1 MASCLSYIQS
11 NLYIKT
17 FFFYLALHSTFIF
30 SREKGEEKNSSNGES
45 NTERELG
52 LCLYC
57 YALTFCLI
65 DNRVARRLL
74 TEIRE
79 VEPQDGHLKRT
90 NYQNRPFYKPRT
102 CCKLGA
108 LHGPV

>member
-1 MASCLSYIQS
+1 MALWLSYTF
-11 NLYIKT
+11 NLINIKT
-17 FFFYLALHSTFIF
+17 FYLALHF
-30 SREKGEEKNSSNGES
+30 SRVKKGRKKNSSIGES
-45 NTERELG
+45 NTEREFG

-102 CCKLGA
+102 CCKLGT